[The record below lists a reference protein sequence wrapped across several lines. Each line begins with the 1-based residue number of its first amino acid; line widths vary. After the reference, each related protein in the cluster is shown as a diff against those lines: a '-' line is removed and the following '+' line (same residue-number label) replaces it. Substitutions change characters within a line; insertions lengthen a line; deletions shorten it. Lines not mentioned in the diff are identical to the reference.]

1 MITLFPS
8 VGSVMLLNSIV
19 LDVGRFSC
27 VVRVLAF
34 RRTSA
39 LIGAVPNRGEAFGTV
54 QSVMPVNAS
63 SRLVMRGHLCCCRAL
78 SLWFLAENPSHFP
91 ISAFVKCSSVD
102 WLG

>member
-1 MITLFPS
+1 MLTLSLS
-8 VGSVMLLNSIV
+8 VGSVMLLSSIV
-19 LDVGRFSC
+19 LVVGRFSF
-27 VVRVLAF
+27 VARASAF

-78 SLWFLAENPSHFP
+78 SLWFLAENQNLR
-91 ISAFVKCSSVD
+91 SACCLALASD
-102 WLG
+102 Y